1 MQVWVIIETD
11 LDGHYCSSQVE
22 DDKDRAEEIAAMYK
36 RGKQGFLHNYKIE
49 THYMG

>member
-22 DDKDRAEEIAAMYK
+22 DNRDRAEEIAAMYK
-36 RGKQGFLHNYKIE
+36 RGKQGFLHNYNVE
-49 THYMG
+49 EHHT